1 MRTMRRANAIRPTT
15 VNTPATAPLL
25 FQNPPLELELLL
37 AVAAALLPDALTVVG
52 VIGTT
57 VVTVAIPPTPSVVVM
72 ISLVDELLE
81 LVVTGIAVVTSVG
94 VDVVPVFDVV
104 DGVVAVVNAV
114 VLVVVPGVVLVVP
127 VVDVDKV
134 VSVKAVVDEDVVSV
148 SVDDDVVE
156 VCVKV
161 VVSVGDEVVPVPG
174 SDTLV
179 LVVDSD
185 ILFFKAFS
193 VHTKSQGKTLV
204 GNANRMRMKRGV
216 NKGSDIELGSRSL
229 FMAGSWS
236 ESFFSWPSFAGRGSG
251 GEAVTRSKVR

>member
-1 MRTMRRANAIRPTT
+1 MVTRTMRSANAISPTT

-37 AVAAALLPDALTVVG
+37 AVAAELLPVALTVVG
-52 VIGTT
+52 VIGIT
-57 VVTVAIPPTPSVVVM
+57 VVTVVIPPTPSVVT

-81 LVVTGIAVVTSVG
+81 MVTGTAVVRSVG
-94 VDVVPVFDVV
+94 LEVVPVLEVV
-104 DGVVAVVNAV
+104 DEVVAVVNGV
-114 VLVVVPGVVLVVP
+114 VLEVVPVVLVVP
-127 VVDVDKV
+127 VVDVDEV
-134 VSVKAVVDEDVVSV
+134 ESVKAVVDEDVVSV

-156 VCVKV
+156 VCVEV
-161 VVSVGDEVVPVPG
+161 LVSVGDEVVPVPG

-179 LVVDSD
+179 LVVVDSD

-204 GNANRMRMKRGV
+204 GNANRKRMKRGV

-229 FMAGSWS
+229 FWAGSC
-236 ESFFSWPSFAGRGSG
+236 FVLSWPSFASRGGS
-251 GEAVTRSKVR
+251 GEAVTRSQ